1 MEASEPGS
9 VLGCTPFPQ
18 ESAGHVLEIS
28 TPAGAEPIIIIPP
41 HQNHTTA
48 ENSTNTKRTITIKKC
63 LKVFT
68 VRYNKDTVSLQCDGN
83 NKYMISVCKIYTHH
97 YYKCNM

>member
-1 MEASEPGS
+1 

-41 HQNHTTA
+41 RN
-48 ENSTNTKRTITIKKC
+48 RTGRQQRVLQIPKKEQ
-63 LKVFT
+63 
-68 VRYNKDTVSLQCDGN
+68 SQ
-83 NKYMISVCKIYTHH
+83 
-97 YYKCNM
+97 

>member
-1 MEASEPGS
+1 VEAREPGS

-48 ENSTNTKRTITIKKC
+48 ESSTNTKKKNNHNKKV
-63 LKVFT
+63 LKSF
-68 VRYNKDTVSLQCDGN
+68 DSSL
-83 NKYMISVCKIYTHH
+83 
-97 YYKCNM
+97 